1 MLRRCPLAFALIAL
15 LLPGVRGQDPSGE
28 GVPYIRTPQ
37 VVVDKML
44 DLAQVGP
51 DDFLIDL
58 GSGDGRI
65 VITAAQNRGAR
76 GFGVELD
83 PRLVEASNTAAREA
97 GVADRAQFFAC
108 DLFDTDISQASVLT
122 MYLLPEFN
130 LRLRPRILAEL
141 KPGSRVVSHDWD
153 MGEWQP
159 DAKAVLE
166 GLVKPVMPIQAS
178 TVYLWIVP
186 AKVGGQWTLQFD
198 GAPAASMELEFQQRF
213 QVISGVVKRDKA
225 RSSLQNADL
234 RGTEIR
240 FAVADAARPAS
251 APLQFSGRVD
261 GDRMDGTT
269 ATGQRWHAA
278 SRRVAGAIVL
288 DRGPHRALHCP

>member
-1 MLRRCPLAFALIAL
+1 MLRRLFVAFALITL
-15 LLPGVRGQDPSGE
+15 LGSGARAQAPPGE
-28 GVPYIRTPQ
+28 EVPYIKTPQ

-83 PRLVEASNTAAREA
+83 PGLVEASNAAARKA
-97 GVADRAQFFAC
+97 GIADRAKFFAR

-130 LRLRPRILAEL
+130 LQLRPRLLAEL
-141 KPGSRVVSHDWD
+141 KPGTRVVSHDWD

-166 GLVKPVMPIQAS
+166 GLAKPVMPIQAS

-186 AKVGGQWTLQFD
+186 AKVAGAWSLQVEGGQE
-198 GAPAASMELEFQQRF
+198 AMEIEFNQRF
-213 QVISGVVKRDKA
+213 QEISGTAEREAGRTV
-225 RSSLQNADL
+225 LQGANL
-234 RGTEIR
+234 RGAEIR
-240 FAVADAARPAS
+240 FAIMDDARRPS
-251 APLQFSGRVD
+251 TPLQFFGRVY
-261 GDRMDGTT
+261 GNAMEGTT
-269 ATGQRWHAA
+269 GAGRRW
-278 SRRVAGAIVL
+278 
-288 DRGPHRALHCP
+288 RANRKPL